1 MLSVFC
7 SVEGFLCLLSERYA
21 LGGSTLAR
29 AALRRLEASSGLFF
43 VGNLGLMIERSALG
57 GYACSGWPG
66 SIGLKPPRMP
76 A

>member
-1 MLSVFC
+1 MLVTFFLFG
-7 SVEGFLCLLSERYA
+7 GFLCLLSKRYA

-29 AALRRLEASSGLFF
+29 AALRRFETSSGLFF

-66 SIGLKPPRMP
+66 GVGL
-76 A
+76 